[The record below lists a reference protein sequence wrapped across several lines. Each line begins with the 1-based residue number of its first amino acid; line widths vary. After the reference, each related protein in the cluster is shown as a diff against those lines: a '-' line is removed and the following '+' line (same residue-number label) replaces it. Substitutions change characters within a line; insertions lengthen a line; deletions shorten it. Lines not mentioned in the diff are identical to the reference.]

1 MSNIYNILSVTLL
14 LHRTNIKTYIKHKFR
29 KEIIPNNGENPPYK
43 PIMDNVIDCL
53 IERCSRNSWEGYK
66 YGNLN
71 IVLYGQT
78 KKLKDLCNEF
88 MKYDEIEYWISL
100 ANK

>member
-43 PIMDNVIDCL
+43 PIMDNVMDCL
-53 IERCSRNSWEGYK
+53 MERD
-66 YGNLN
+66 
-71 IVLYGQT
+71 IV
-78 KKLKDLCNEF
+78 
-88 MKYDEIEYWISL
+88 EIVEKVINMEIWI
-100 ANK
+100 